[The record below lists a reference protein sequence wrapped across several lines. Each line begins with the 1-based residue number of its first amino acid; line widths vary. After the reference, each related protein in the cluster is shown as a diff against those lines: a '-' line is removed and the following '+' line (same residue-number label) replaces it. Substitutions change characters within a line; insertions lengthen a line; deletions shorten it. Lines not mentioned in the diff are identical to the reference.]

1 MEELLGGEVGWGR
14 LVVWWWVSLYSLC
27 VTGCCGMHRVGWWLT
42 IYSMYSLSCGIYRD
56 YRALLVLYS
65 MNRSELAIYRVGGV
79 GDMRHLK

>member
-1 MEELLGGEVGWGR
+1 MYR
-14 LVVWWWVSLYSLC
+14 LC
-27 VTGCCGMHRVGWWLT
+27 VAGCGGMYRVGWWLA

-65 MNRSELAIYRVGGV
+65 MNRSRLAIYRVGGV